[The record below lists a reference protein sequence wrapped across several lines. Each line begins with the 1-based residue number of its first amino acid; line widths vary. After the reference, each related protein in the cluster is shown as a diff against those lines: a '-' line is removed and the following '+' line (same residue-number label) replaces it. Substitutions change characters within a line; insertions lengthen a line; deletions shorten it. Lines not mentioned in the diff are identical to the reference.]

1 MKETVY
7 SASSFTLTLEGKF
20 AYLEGITPRG
30 PEKIALYNALCTE
43 CASARLVPGNTR
55 WNRWIEDM
63 FPGRFR
69 TVTRFRLEGDE
80 TTFDRER
87 LGKAVGGF
95 PEGFS
100 LKPFDEEIMAKAA
113 AEEWS
118 SDFVNGLSE
127 PQRAVA
133 EGTCYA
139 ALQDDMIVSG
149 CTGCILSPE
158 LMEVEIITRKGYRKR
173 GMATASAASVIL
185 ACLEKDI
192 RPAWDAS
199 SLFTVMLAEKQG
211 FRCVREYQVYEISVE
226 DL

>member
-1 MKETVY
+1 MREIVY
-7 SASSFTLTLEGKF
+7 SASSFTLTQEGKF
-20 AYLEGITPRG
+20 AYLDGITPRG
-30 PEKIALYNALCTE
+30 PERIALYNALCTE
-43 CASARLVPGNTR
+43 CGSSRLVPGDAR
-55 WNRWIEDM
+55 WGRWIEDV

-69 TVTRFRLEGDE
+69 TVTRFHLEGDS
-80 TTFDRER
+80 TTYDEER
-87 LGKAVGGF
+87 LRRAVAAF
-95 PEGFS
+95 PEGFC

-118 SDFVNGLSE
+118 SDFVNGLSDPE
-127 PQRAVA
+127 RAVA

-139 ALQDDMIVSG
+139 SLEDGIIVSG

-185 ACLEKDI
+185 ACMEKGI
-192 RPAWDAS
+192 RPEWDAS
-199 SLFTVMLAEKQG
+199 SRFTVMLAEKQG
-211 FRCVREYQVYEISVE
+211 FRCTREYQVYEISVE

>member
-7 SASSFTLTLEGKF
+7 SASSFTLTQEGKF
-20 AYLEGITPRG
+20 AYLDGITPRG
-30 PEKIALYNALCTE
+30 PEKSALYKALWTE
-43 CASARLVPGNTR
+43 GGSARMVRGDPR
-55 WNRWIEDM
+55 WHRWIEDM

-80 TTFDRER
+80 TTFDEER
-87 LGKAVGGF
+87 LKNAVAGF
-95 PEGFS
+95 PEGFT
-100 LKPFDEEIMAKAA
+100 LQPFDEETMVKAA

-118 SDFVNGLSE
+118 SDFVNGLSD
-127 PQRAVA
+127 PRRAA
-133 EGTCYA
+133 EEGTCFA
-139 ALQDDMIVSG
+139 ALQDGMIVSG

-185 ACLEKDI
+185 ACLEKGI
-192 RPAWDAS
+192 RPEWDAS

-211 FRCVREYQVYEISVE
+211 FRCRREYQVYEISVE

>member
-1 MKETVY
+1 MRETVY
-7 SASSFTLTLEGKF
+7 SASSFSLTQEGKF

-43 CASARLVPGNTR
+43 CGSSRLVPGDAR
-55 WNRWIEDM
+55 WNRWIEDV

-80 TTFDRER
+80 TTFDEER
-87 LGKAVGGF
+87 LRKAVAAF

-100 LKPFDEEIMAKAA
+100 LRPFDEEIMAKAA

-118 SDFVNGLSE
+118 SDFVNGLSD
-127 PQRAVA
+127 PVRAVS

-139 ALQDDMIVSG
+139 ALQDGAIVSG

-185 ACLEKDI
+185 ACMEKGI
-192 RPAWDAS
+192 RPQWDAS
-199 SLFTVMLAEKQG
+199 SQFTVMLSAKQG
-211 FRCVREYQVYEISVE
+211 FRCTREYQVYEISVE